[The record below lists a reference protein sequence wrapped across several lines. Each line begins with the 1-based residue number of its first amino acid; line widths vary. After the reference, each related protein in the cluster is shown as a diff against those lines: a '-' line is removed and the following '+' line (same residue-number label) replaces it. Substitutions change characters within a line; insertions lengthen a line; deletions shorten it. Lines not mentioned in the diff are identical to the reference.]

1 MIKTIRL
8 EQLLRDTPTPL
19 SRHLVTRPTGRAVR
33 GGIERT
39 VAETGCAMAV
49 LDFTEVGLLDMSC
62 ADEVVA
68 KLLLAGIACHVVLA
82 GLREDQLEAV
92 DHVLRH
98 HGLAAVA
105 LVADSGPY
113 VLGLADE
120 DMRRAF
126 GCVCAAGPMT
136 SEALADQLGWR
147 SERAAETLA
156 GLVAQRLA
164 KAEGDEYHPLPLP

>member
-1 MIKTIRL
+1 MIQTIRL
-8 EQLLRDTPTPL
+8 EELLRDSPTPL

-105 LVADSGPY
+105 LVADSAPY

-120 DMRRAF
+120 DMQRAF
-126 GCVCAAGPMT
+126 GCVCSAGPLT

-147 SERAAETLA
+147 SERAAQTLA
-156 GLVAQRLA
+156 GLVERRLA
-164 KAEGDEYHPLPLP
+164 QAQGDTYHPLPLP

>member
-1 MIKTIRL
+1 MIQTIRL
-8 EQLLRDTPTPL
+8 EELLRDTPTPL

-39 VAETGCAMAV
+39 VAETGCRIAV

-105 LVADSGPY
+105 LVPDSAPY
-113 VLGLADE
+113 VLGLAD
-120 DMRRAF
+120 DDIQRAF
-126 GCVCAAGPMT
+126 GCVCEAGPLT
-136 SEALADQLGWR
+136 SEALADQLGWQF
-147 SERAAETLA
+147 ERAAHTLA
-156 GLVAQRLA
+156 GLVQRRLA
-164 KAEGDEYHPLPLP
+164 EAEGDTYFALPLP